1 MSDRTR
7 ICRLLAV
14 VVLATILLAGAVI
27 PAQAV
32 PRGQDSEPVV
42 LVYGQTVDGE
52 LGGDQPSAF
61 FAFDALMNDVITI
74 TMIVTQ
80 GDLDPFIVL
89 NDPAG
94 TPLATDDNSGGDA
107 NARLTFVI
115 PADGRYGIQA
125 TQAGGLFAEAG
136 GGFSLNLTAAVGEG
150 QVETAAEATP

>member
-80 GDLDPFIVL
+80 DLDPFIVL
-89 NDPAG
+89 NNRRHAAG
-94 TPLATDDNSGGDA
+94 H
-107 NARLTFVI
+107 R
-115 PADGRYGIQA
+115 R
-125 TQAGGLFAEAG
+125 
-136 GGFSLNLTAAVGEG
+136 
-150 QVETAAEATP
+150 